1 MPIIE
6 VNGTQFHYQESG
18 KGFPLVLAHGRGGN
32 YLSWWQQVPAF
43 SSRYRCITFDHRGWG
58 LTPDANDLGPRAFP
72 DDLLSLLDALDV
84 ESAFL
89 LGHSM
94 GGMTCLRFA
103 IDHPD
108 RVRAMVFANTFAG
121 MRREVWLASGED
133 TQAEVRSVWERRR
146 EEGSRRV
153 LTREF
158 RRNHKDKAYLYKQI
172 RLLNENGLNNGDRDD
187 QIQSIRALERDP
199 DASAS
204 REQLDCLT
212 MPVLFIGGEH
222 DEVMPVSLMSVAAKL
237 LPNARSVVMPDTDH
251 SAFFEQPEAFN
262 RIVLE
267 FFDTVPE

>member
-1 MPIIE
+1 MTMIE
-6 VNGTQFHYQESG
+6 ANGTKIHYQESG

-43 SSRYRCITFDHRGWG
+43 AGQYRCITFDHRGWG
-58 LTPDANDLGPRAFP
+58 LTEDDNDLGPRAFP
-72 DDLLSLLDALDV
+72 DDLLSLLDALDI

-121 MRREVWLASGED
+121 MRREVWLASDEE
-133 TQAEVRSVWERRR
+133 TQSGVRSVWERRR

-158 RRNHKDKAYLYKQI
+158 RQNNKDKAFLYKQI
-172 RLLNENGLNNGDRDD
+172 RLLNENGPNNGNSDD
-187 QIQSIRALERDP
+187 QIQRIRALERDP

-204 REQLDCLT
+204 QEQLDGLT

-222 DEVMPVSLMSVAAKL
+222 DEVMPVSLMSVAETL

-251 SAFFEQPEAFN
+251 SAFFERPEAFN

-267 FFDTVPE
+267 FLESVPE

>member
-6 VNGTQFHYQESG
+6 ANGTKLHYEESG
-18 KGFPLVLAHGRGGN
+18 TGIPLVLAHGRGGN

-43 SSRYRCITFDHRGWG
+43 SARYRCITFDHRGWG
-58 LTPDANDLGPRAFP
+58 LTPDTNDLGPRAFP
-72 DDLLSLLDALDV
+72 DDLLALLDALDI

-121 MRREVWLASGED
+121 MRREVWLASDEETRSG
-133 TQAEVRSVWERRR
+133 VRSVWERRR
-146 EEGSRRV
+146 DEGSRRV

-158 RRNHKDKAYLYKQI
+158 RREHKDKAYLYKQI
-172 RLLNENGLNNGDRDD
+172 RLLNENGLNNGDRED

-199 DASAS
+199 EASAS
-204 REQLDCLT
+204 QEQLDRLT

-222 DEVMPVSLMSVAAKL
+222 DEVMPVSLMSVAEKL

-267 FFDTVPE
+267 FLDTVPE

>member
-1 MPIIE
+1 MTMIE
-6 VNGTQFHYQESG
+6 ANGTRIHYQESG

-43 SSRYRCITFDHRGWG
+43 AGQYRCITFDHRGWG
-58 LTPDANDLGPRAFP
+58 LTEDDNDLGPRAFP
-72 DDLLSLLDALDV
+72 DDLLSLLDALDI

-121 MRREVWLASGED
+121 MRREVWLASDEE
-133 TQAEVRSVWERRR
+133 TQSGVRLVWERRR

-158 RRNHKDKAYLYKQI
+158 RQNNKDKAFLYKQI
-172 RLLNENGLNNGDRDD
+172 RLLNENGPNNGNSDD
-187 QIQSIRALERDP
+187 QIQRIRALERDP
-199 DASAS
+199 EASAS
-204 REQLDCLT
+204 QEQLDSLT

-222 DEVMPVSLMSVAAKL
+222 DEVMPVSLMSVAETL

-251 SAFFEQPEAFN
+251 SAFFERPEAFN

-267 FFDTVPE
+267 FLESVSE